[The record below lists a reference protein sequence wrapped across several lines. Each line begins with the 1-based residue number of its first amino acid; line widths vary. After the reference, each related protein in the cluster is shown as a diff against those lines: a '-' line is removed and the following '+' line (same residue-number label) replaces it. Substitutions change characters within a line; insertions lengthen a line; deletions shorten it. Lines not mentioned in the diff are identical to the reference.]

1 VTRSEVAARAVDRR
15 ARAGFLA
22 AAAALTAVSACGS
35 CGSREEGDPVANGV
49 GKTIAAGLAGAIERS
64 AALAEPFRCAELSGS
79 ASVSGPGAD
88 LGRRAGRALSFDG
101 DWLRMGPAEVG
112 RDHTLVAGVVADARG
127 ASAATLTQLGRV
139 RAAFERERVELVV
152 SLGGM
157 GTSEEE
163 LTQVLGALARD
174 APWVVWAIPGERE
187 AIGAHRAAVASLSAA
202 GYPVFDATRVR
213 MVEVDGAVL
222 ASFPGAAAASRLL
235 AGADGCV
242 HRPDDASALAMRL
255 GAQKGVRVWAGHAAP
270 RQRDDDA
277 GDVALGGVH
286 VGERALA
293 AALPAAR
300 AHLVLHG
307 MVDEAAL
314 GSASGHAR
322 MGTGNRATVL
332 GSGPAEAMPITGPD
346 GAVFAG
352 AALVVR
358 ANAGAGEITWRRVRF
373 PLGGSVSAR

>member
-1 VTRSEVAARAVDRR
+1 
-15 ARAGFLA
+15 
-22 AAAALTAVSACGS
+22 
-35 CGSREEGDPVANGV
+35 
-49 GKTIAAGLAGAIERS
+49 
-64 AALAEPFRCAELSGS
+64 
-79 ASVSGPGAD
+79 
-88 LGRRAGRALSFDG
+88 
-101 DWLRMGPAEVG
+101 
-112 RDHTLVAGVVADARG
+112 VVADARG
-127 ASAATLTQLGRV
+127 ASPATLTQLGRV
-139 RAAFERERVELVV
+139 RADFERERVELVV

-163 LTQVLGALARD
+163 LTQVLGALSRD

-187 AIGAHRAAVASLSAA
+187 SIPAHRAAVASLSAA

-213 MVEVDGAVL
+213 MVELDGAVL
-222 ASFPGAAAASRLL
+222 ASFPGAAEASRLL

-255 GAQKGVRVWAGHAAP
+255 GAQKGVRVWAGHAPP
-270 RQRDDDA
+270 RQSADDA

-300 AHLVLHG
+300 AQLVLHG

-314 GSASGHAR
+314 GRASGHATV
-322 MGTGNRATVL
+322 GAGGRATVL
-332 GSGPAEAMPITGPD
+332 GSGPVEAMPITGPD

-352 AALVVR
+352 AALIVR

-373 PLGGSVSAR
+373 PVGGSVSAR

>member
-1 VTRSEVAARAVDRR
+1 VPRR
-15 ARAGFLA
+15 ARTRILAAGLA
-22 AAAALTAVSACGS
+22 AAAAAA
-35 CGSREEGDPVANGV
+35 CGSREPDDPVAHEV
-49 GKTIAAGLAGAIERS
+49 GQALAAGVARAVERS
-64 AALAEPFRCAELSGS
+64 AALAEPFRCAELAS
-79 ASVSGPGAD
+79 AASAAAAGPGAD
-88 LGRRAGRALSFDG
+88 LGRRAGRAVTVDG
-101 DWLRMGPAEVG
+101 DWLRLGPAEG
-112 RDHTLVAGVVADARG
+112 ARDHTLVAGIVADARG

-139 RAAFERERVELVV
+139 RAAFEREKVELVV

-157 GTSEEE
+157 GTGQEE
-163 LTQVLGALARD
+163 LSQVLGALARD

-187 AIGAHRAAVASLSAA
+187 SIPAHRAAVAGLLAA
-202 GYPVFDATRVR
+202 GYPVFDASRVR

-222 ASFPGAAAASRLL
+222 ASFPGAEQASQLL

-242 HRPDDASALAMRL
+242 HRPDDATALALRL
-255 GAQKGVRVWAGHAAP
+255 AAEKGARVWAGHSAP
-270 RQRDDDA
+270 RQSGSDA
-277 GDVALGGVH
+277 EDVALGGVH

-314 GSASGHAR
+314 GDASGRAA
-322 MGTGNRATVL
+322 MGGRPTIL
-332 GSGPAEAMPITGPD
+332 GAGPVEAMPIAGPD

-358 ANAGAGEITWRRVRF
+358 VSASAGEITWRRVRF